1 MGIAIGAGSDIALE
15 SADFVLMKSDPWD
28 IVSAIRLSRTTLR
41 NIKEN
46 LFWAFI
52 YNTIGIPLAA
62 GIFFVPLG
70 WKLSPG
76 FAALAMSLSSVCVV
90 LNALRLR
97 FFTSEI
103 PPTSKEETMKKV
115 LTIDGMMCN
124 HCKMNVEKALSGIP
138 GVVSAVVDL
147 NAKTATVE
155 LSGNVSDEEFT
166 RVISESGYT
175 ILSIN

>member
-1 MGIAIGAGSDIALE
+1 
-15 SADFVLMKSDPWD
+15 
-28 IVSAIRLSRTTLR
+28 
-41 NIKEN
+41 
-46 LFWAFI
+46 
-52 YNTIGIPLAA
+52 
-62 GIFFVPLG
+62 
-70 WKLSPG
+70 
-76 FAALAMSLSSVCVV
+76 
-90 LNALRLR
+90 
-97 FFTSEI
+97 
-103 PPTSKEETMKKV
+103 
-115 LTIDGMMCN
+115 MCN